1 MPMLQVRV
9 HGPGDVRVD
18 DVPEPDPGPRDAVVR
33 IAACGI
39 CGSDLTYI
47 TMGGLA
53 GPTGEPM
60 CLGHEMAGTVDWVG
74 DEVTGVRVGDR
85 VVVQPGDD
93 DLGRI
98 GNGAPQGGLT
108 PRLLV
113 TEADRGRL
121 HPVPDHLPLD
131 VAAFA
136 EPLAVGMHAAE
147 QADVRPGDGICVF
160 GCGPVG
166 LAAVAALVDDG
177 HDTIVAV
184 DLSATR
190 RRLAMQIGAQAALDP
205 TETDVWAAL
214 ADLHG
219 TTPFL
224 FGPTPA
230 TAAFIEASGSARVIT
245 DVIDHARR
253 WPALGGR
260 PAPRADP
267 DELPHRAHEGADDP
281 RLDRVPGPLRRRH
294 RPARPSR
301 SVGSAHPPLRAR
313 TLRRRPRHPAGRQGL
328 RQGPRHHGPG
338 LIDPR
343 PRRGRPSP
351 TARRPPRC
359 RRRPG
364 RRCR

>member
-1 MPMLQVRV
+1 MLQVRV

-33 IAACGI
+33 ITACGI

-245 DVIDHARR
+245 DVIDHA
-253 WPALGGR
+253 PVGGR
-260 PAPRADP
+260 LSVVALHHEPIPTSYLTVLMK
-267 DELPHRAHEGADDP
+267 ELTIRGSIEY
-281 RLDRVPGPLRRRH
+281 
-294 RPARPSR
+294 PARF
-301 SVGSAHPPLRAR
+301 ADA
-313 TLRRRPRHPAGRQGL
+313 
-328 RQGPRHHGPG
+328 
-338 LIDPR
+338 IDLL
-343 PRRGRPSP
+343 
-351 TARRPPRC
+351 ARRDLSGLLTHRFALERFDDALATLQGAKDCGKVLVTMDPV
-359 RRRPG
+359 
-364 RRCR
+364 